1 MLSSI
6 HPLGERAR
14 HNRWGLTVAAHAA
27 GSWLGAV
34 VVFGVAGLV
43 GAVVDVP
50 GWAAVPAAVAAVVL
64 EVRAL
69 LRGARIPGPRRQVN
83 EDWLNRYRGWVYGAG
98 FGVQLGAAVL
108 TIVTSAAVYLALALT
123 VLAGSSRWWAGVVV
137 GSVYGIVRAL
147 PLLGA
152 RRVRGA
158 EDLAAVHQRLR
169 RRARPVQVASTIAL
183 AALAGAL
190 TVGVAL

>member
-27 GSWLGAV
+27 GSWLGAAA
-34 VVFGVAGLV
+34 VFGAAGLV
-43 GAVVDVP
+43 GALADVP
-50 GWAAVPAAVAAVVL
+50 AWFAVPAAVAAVVL
-64 EVRAL
+64 DVRAL

-98 FGVQLGAAVL
+98 FGMQLGAAVL
-108 TIVTSAAVYLALALT
+108 TIVTSAAVYLALVLT
-123 VLAGSSRWWAGVVV
+123 VLAGSKWWWAGVVV
-137 GSVYGIVRAL
+137 GSVYGVVRTL

-152 RRVRGA
+152 RRVQQTD
-158 EDLAAVHQRLR
+158 DLAAVHRRLR
-169 RRARPVQVASTIAL
+169 RRARPVHVASTVAL
-183 AALAGAL
+183 AALAGVL
-190 TVGVAL
+190 TVGAAV

>member
-27 GSWLGAV
+27 GSWLGAAA
-34 VVFGVAGLV
+34 VFGAAGLL
-43 GAVVDVP
+43 GALADVP
-50 GWAAVPAAVAAVVL
+50 GWVAVPAAVVALVL
-64 EVRAL
+64 DVQAL

-98 FGVQLGAAVL
+98 FGMQLGAAVL
-108 TIVTSAAVYLALALT
+108 TIVTSAAVYLALVLT
-123 VLAGSSRWWAGVVV
+123 VLAGSTWWWAGVVV
-137 GSVYGIVRAL
+137 GSVYGVVRTL
-147 PLLGA
+147 PLFGA
-152 RRVRGA
+152 RRVQQTD
-158 EDLAAVHQRLR
+158 DLAALHQRLR
-169 RRARPVQVASTIAL
+169 RRARPVQVASTVAL

-190 TVGVAL
+190 TVGVAV